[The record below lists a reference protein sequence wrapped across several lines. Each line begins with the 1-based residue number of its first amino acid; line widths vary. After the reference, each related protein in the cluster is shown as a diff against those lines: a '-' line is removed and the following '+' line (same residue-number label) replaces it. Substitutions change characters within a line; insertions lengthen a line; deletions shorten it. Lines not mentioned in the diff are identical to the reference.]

1 MKSNNS
7 GIRWHRIFGLAS
19 IIAVLIFAAMLY
31 ADFGTSIR
39 PAAGT
44 GKATEDTS
52 ASVGAAND
60 MSGNDTDT
68 KKQGASEK
76 AVVCIDASHG
86 GTDTG
91 QYDGKNYEKDQVLE
105 LAKLIESNL
114 SAYGIIVVM
123 TRTADENVDYLA
135 RIKKSSA
142 GKAVALVSL
151 HRDVAKKKGTSSG
164 VSTWI
169 YTSSPKDSN
178 KLATDIIDAFKEIG
192 VGTNGVNTGT
202 PDDSSKDYYLN
213 QHSSSASCI
222 VELGNMYSSE
232 DNKLVTTD
240 KENTAKAVSDGIIKY
255 LEQAGYING

>member
-7 GIRWHRIFGLAS
+7 GIRWHRVFGVSS
-19 IIAVLIFAAMLY
+19 IVAVLIFAAMLY
-31 ADFGTSIR
+31 ADFGASIR
-39 PAAGT
+39 LAAST
-44 GKATEDTS
+44 GKAAEDTS
-52 ASVGAAND
+52 GAAAND
-60 MSGNDTDT
+60 VSSGNNTDT
-68 KKQGASEK
+68 KKQGVSEK

-91 QYDGKNYEKDQVLE
+91 QYDGKNYEKDQMLE

-114 SAYGIIVVM
+114 SAYGISVVM
-123 TRTADENVDYLA
+123 TRTTDENVDYSA
-135 RIKKSSA
+135 RIKKSSE

-151 HRDVAKKKGTSSG
+151 HRDVAKKNGTESG

-169 YTSSPKDSN
+169 HTSSPKDSN

-202 PDDSSKDYYLN
+202 PDDLSKDYYLN

>member
-1 MKSNNS
+1 M
-7 GIRWHRIFGLAS
+7 
-19 IIAVLIFAAMLY
+19 
-31 ADFGTSIR
+31 
-39 PAAGT
+39 
-44 GKATEDTS
+44 
-52 ASVGAAND
+52 
-60 MSGNDTDT
+60 
-68 KKQGASEK
+68 
-76 AVVCIDASHG
+76 
-86 GTDTG
+86 
-91 QYDGKNYEKDQVLE
+91 LE

-123 TRTADENVDYLA
+123 TRTADENVDYSA

-142 GKAVALVSL
+142 GKAAALVSL

>member
-123 TRTADENVDYLA
+123 TRTADENVDYSA

-142 GKAVALVSL
+142 GKAAALVSL
-151 HRDVAKKKGTSSG
+151 HRDVAKKKG
-164 VSTWI
+164 I
-169 YTSSPKDSN
+169 
-178 KLATDIIDAFKEIG
+178 
-192 VGTNGVNTGT
+192 GTNGVNTGT